1 MQQSTEAHI
10 SEQEA
15 KEQLEK
21 QVGIAFTYSDA
32 KYNKGLK
39 QWSFFIQNQQGKTV
53 FRAAAVEDFGP
64 YLILANHLQQPFAEI
79 INQYVWIYGDE
90 CTFGSDSP
98 NPCYC
103 LTNRG
108 WLAVADIESKFLAQF
123 GKYRKNYS
131 LQNEQWTVIID
142 KNECSSSTYRKNQK
156 PGFPPLAEKVSL
168 SFKDL
173 DDDLFYQLPPEP
185 TPETASKQQSTD
197 DTNREPADPP
207 PADTNQT
214 ADEQPSP
221 TPAQESVEYADPS
234 AAPIANTPSTPSDIS
249 DEPATPLKEKPEEV
263 SASEAANG
271 GVIPGSAPE
280 ETKND
285 ADGAYEQPDS
295 EAYEERAEAEQE
307 YESEEEDDDVD
318 DTTEYDEND
327 GESDEESDT
336 ESSTDDEEYNNSGE
350 YQDNEYEEAENTTV
364 PTAEQQSGNFENT
377 AQYKAEQYKK
387 NDRARPAEPV
397 HAEEAQNRQ
406 DRVYNAVPNKAAK
419 KDHSLTLFVIMIC
432 AAIITPFLH
441 KPIPRFIRDLM
452 TPSYTVR
459 FDPNTATS
467 GTPPSTF
474 KAKAQTEVLIPET
487 RDLSKAGY
495 IFSGWNTAVDGSGTD
510 YEPGSSYTFA
520 EDTTLY
526 AQWGV
531 EKFVH
536 MNELN
541 VRASPSAQAKSL
553 ASLKQ
558 NKKVLAIPNSASQA
572 WVKIK
577 YNRKTGYVN
586 STYLRDFFISE
597 VLIGNAASGGVW
609 LTRPSSKPDLRAR
622 SMRFLR
628 TQVRIVT
635 VADSVKADFKIK
647 IIDPYGDREYSQSS
661 PAGYTYTQ
669 STPINDSGVY
679 ELAGWGNANAGYYY
693 TGKWRVEI
701 WYANPKNPSN
711 TNAMIASCSF
721 YLQ

>member
-123 GKYRKNYS
+123 GRYRKNYS

-185 TPETASKQQSTD
+185 APETTSKQQSTD
-197 DTNREPADPP
+197 DTNRKPAEPP

-214 ADEQPSP
+214 ADEQSSP

-249 DEPATPLKEKPEEV
+249 DEPATPLKEKPEEA

-285 ADGAYEQPDS
+285 AAGAYEQPDS
-295 EAYEERAEAEQE
+295 EAYEERAEAEPE
-307 YESEEEDDDVD
+307 DEDDD
-318 DTTEYDEND
+318 
-327 GESDEESDT
+327 
-336 ESSTDDEEYNNSGE
+336 
-350 YQDNEYEEAENTTV
+350 AENTPV
-364 PTAEQQSGNFENT
+364 PTAEQQSANVQNI
-377 AQYKAEQYKK
+377 AQYKAEQYKR

-419 KDHSLTLFVIMIC
+419 KDHSLTLFVMIIC
-432 AAIITPFLH
+432 AVIITPFVYQ
-441 KPIPRFIRDLM
+441 PVTRFISDLM

-467 GTPPSTF
+467 GIPPYTI
-474 KAKAQTEVLIPET
+474 KVKEKTEALIPEAQE
-487 RDLSKAGY
+487 LSKEGA
-495 IFSGWNTAVDGSGTD
+495 IFSGWNTAADGSGTD
-510 YEPGSSYTFA
+510 YEPGSSYTFT

-553 ASLKQ
+553 TSLKQ
-558 NKKVLAIPNSASQA
+558 NEKILAIPNSTSQA

-577 YNRKTGYVN
+577 YKGKTGYVN
-586 STYLRDFFISE
+586 STYLRDFFINE

-609 LTRPSSKPDLRAR
+609 LTRPSSKPDLRVRA
-622 SMRFLR
+622 MRFLH

-647 IIDPYGDREYSQSS
+647 IIDPYGDHKYSQSS
-661 PAGYTYTQ
+661 LAGYTYTQ
-669 STPINDSGVY
+669 SKTITDSDVY
-679 ELAGWGNANAGYYY
+679 GLGGWGNADTSCYYRG
-693 TGKWRVEI
+693 TWRVEI
-701 WYANPKNPSN
+701 WYATPENPSN
-711 TNAMIASCSF
+711 TNAIIASRSF

>member
-123 GKYRKNYS
+123 GRYRKNYS

-185 TPETASKQQSTD
+185 TPETTGKQQSTD
-197 DTNREPADPP
+197 DTNRKPAEPP

-221 TPAQESVEYADPS
+221 TPTQE
-234 AAPIANTPSTPSDIS
+234 PIEHTDSSTAVISNTPSTPSDIS

-285 ADGAYEQPDS
+285 VDGAYEQPDS
-295 EAYEERAEAEQE
+295 EAYEERAEDEE
-307 YESEEEDDDVD
+307 DEEDEEDDEEEEEEDDDD
-318 DTTEYDEND
+318 DD
-327 GESDEESDT
+327 
-336 ESSTDDEEYNNSGE
+336 
-350 YQDNEYEEAENTTV
+350 AENTPV

-419 KDHSLTLFVIMIC
+419 KDHSWTLFVIMIC

-487 RDLSKAGY
+487 QGLSKTGS

-510 YEPGSSYTFA
+510 YEPGSSYTFT

-558 NKKVLAIPNSASQA
+558 NEKILAIPNSTSQA

-577 YNRKTGYVN
+577 YKGKTGYVN

-597 VLIGNAASGGVW
+597 VLIGNAASGGLW
-609 LTRPSSKPDLRAR
+609 LTRPSSKPDLRVRA
-622 SMRFLR
+622 MRFLH

-647 IIDPYGDREYSQSS
+647 IIDPYGDHKYSQSS
-661 PAGYTYTQ
+661 PAGYTYAQ
-669 STPINDSGVY
+669 SKTITDNDVY
-679 ELAGWGNANAGYYY
+679 GLGGWGNADTSCYYR
-693 TGKWRVEI
+693 GKWRVEI
-701 WYANPKNPSN
+701 WYANPENPSN
-711 TNAMIASCSF
+711 TNAMIASRSF